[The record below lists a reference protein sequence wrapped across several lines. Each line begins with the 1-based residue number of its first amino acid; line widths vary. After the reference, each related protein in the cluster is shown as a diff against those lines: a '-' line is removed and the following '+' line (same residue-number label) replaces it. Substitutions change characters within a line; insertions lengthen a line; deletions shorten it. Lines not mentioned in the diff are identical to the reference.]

1 MQIVVLSN
9 HPAHGATHPSPVA
22 AGELRAANRPHRDDD
37 RQVISL
43 INDSTTTITG
53 AECAQIERL
62 IIRDHKFHA
71 KRRTS

>member
-1 MQIVVLSN
+1 VTVHI
-9 HPAHGATHPSPVA
+9 ARTTG
-22 AGELRAANRPHRDDD
+22 
-37 RQVISL
+37 QVISL

-62 IIRDHKFHA
+62 IVRDHKFHA

>member
-1 MQIVVLSN
+1 MVLL
-9 HPAHGATHPSPVA
+9 THPRSRLGTCV
-22 AGELRAANRPHRDDD
+22 RPTAHIATTTC
-37 RQVISL
+37 QVISL

>member
-1 MQIVVLSN
+1 M
-9 HPAHGATHPSPVA
+9 PSPA
-22 AGELRAANRPHRDDD
+22 ARDIPRSRLGNCVRPTAHIATTTG
-37 RQVISL
+37 QVISL

-62 IIRDHKFHA
+62 IVRDHKFHA